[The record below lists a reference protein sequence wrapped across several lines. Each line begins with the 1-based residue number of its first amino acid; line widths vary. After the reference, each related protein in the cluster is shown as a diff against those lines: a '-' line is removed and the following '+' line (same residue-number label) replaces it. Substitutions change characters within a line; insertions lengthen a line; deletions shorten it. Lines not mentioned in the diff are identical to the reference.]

1 MLIYKYNGFGKLS
14 LEKLRAFIRPTHM
27 ARRTYR
33 RRLKKIIGLRKGVA
47 ESRHA

>member
-14 LEKLRAFIRPTHM
+14 LEILRAFILATM

-33 RRLKKIIGLRKGVA
+33 RRIKEIIGSRKGVA

>member
-14 LEKLRAFIRPTHM
+14 LEILRAFIRPTYM

-33 RRLKKIIGLRKGVA
+33 RRLKEIIGSRKGVA

>member
-14 LEKLRAFIRPTHM
+14 LEIIRAFIQPTYM

-33 RRLKKIIGLRKGVA
+33 RRLKQIIGSRKGVA

>member
-1 MLIYKYNGFGKLS
+1 MLVYKYNGFGKLS
-14 LEKLRAFIRPTHM
+14 LEKLRAFIRPTM

-33 RRLKKIIGLRKGVA
+33 RRIKEIIGLRKGVA

>member
-1 MLIYKYNGFGKLS
+1 MLIYKYNGLKKLS
-14 LEKLRAFIRPTHM
+14 LEKLCAFIQPYM

-33 RRLKKIIGLRKGVA
+33 RRIKEIIGLRKGVA

>member
-14 LEKLRAFIRPTHM
+14 LEILRAFIRPTM

-33 RRLKKIIGLRKGVA
+33 RRIKEIIGLRKGVA
-47 ESRHA
+47 KSRHA

>member
-14 LEKLRAFIRPTHM
+14 LEIIRAFIRPTYM

-33 RRLKKIIGLRKGVA
+33 RRLKEIIGLRKGVA